1 MLRDLDHEVE
11 VIVIILQKAK
21 KSGYPFNHNESG
33 LFQFG
38 KTVDR
43 IKNCHTMLDL
53 MSI

>member
-1 MLRDLDHEVE
+1 MLRDLDHEGE

-21 KSGYPFNHNESG
+21 KSGYPFNHNESA